1 MLGTEA
7 EDNIEILV
15 KKEKLLYNRVT

>member
-7 EDNIEILV
+7 EDNIEIPV
-15 KKEKLLYNRVT
+15 KEKLLHNRVA